1 MFDGYF
7 RQLFNANNLLHGSI
21 GNYECKTFPAS
32 FLRTD
37 VSLTRDEPNRMQT
50 VA

>member
-21 GNYECKTFPAS
+21 GNYECKIFRCLPFAYRC
-32 FLRTD
+32 L
-37 VSLTRDEPNRMQT
+37 LTREEPNRLQT